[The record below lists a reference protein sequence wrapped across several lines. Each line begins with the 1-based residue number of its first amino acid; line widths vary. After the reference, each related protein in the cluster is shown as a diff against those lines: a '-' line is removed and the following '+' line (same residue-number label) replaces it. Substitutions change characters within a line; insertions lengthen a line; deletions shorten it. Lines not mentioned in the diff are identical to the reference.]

1 MMVNVYFVSDESG
14 GWTLVDAGLRPYTDR
29 IRRAAR
35 ELYGSRPPS
44 AIVLT
49 HGHFDHIGGLP
60 QLAREW
66 GVPVYAHPLEQPYLT
81 GRSSYPPPDPNAGGG
96 GWSLLSWSFPR
107 GPLDLGGLA
116 RMLPEDGTVP
126 TLPGWRWIHTPGHS
140 PGHASLFR
148 DSDKTLL
155 AGDAVVTT
163 KQESVFDVLTQRQIV
178 WRPPAYYTIDWDAAG
193 RSVALLAT
201 LQPEVLA
208 TGHGTP
214 LAGAAMRRA
223 LDRLAERF
231 DSFVP
236 SSGRYVHEPAITNEN
251 GVVHVPP
258 PVVGPANV
266 AAGLAAV
273 AAGAALAVYARR
285 R

>member
-14 GWTLVDAGLRPYTDR
+14 GWTLVDTGLRPYVDSV
-29 IRRAAR
+29 RRAAR
-35 ELYGSRPPS
+35 ERYGNRPAS

-60 QLAREW
+60 QLAQEW
-66 GVPVYAHPLEQPYLT
+66 GVPVYAHPLEMPYLT

-96 GWSLLSWSFPR
+96 VWSLLSWCFPR
-107 GPLDLGGLA
+107 GPVDLGRYA
-116 RMLPEDGTVP
+116 RTLPEDGTVP
-126 TLPGWRWIHTPGHS
+126 ALPGWRWIPTPGHS
-140 PGHASLFR
+140 PGHVALFR
-148 DSDKTLL
+148 DSDRTLL

-163 KQESVFDVLTQRQIV
+163 KQESLIDVLVQREIV

-193 RSVALLAT
+193 RSVALLAM

-208 TGHGTP
+208 TGHGHP
-214 LAGAAMRRA
+214 LAGGAMRRA

-231 DSFVP
+231 DDVAP
-236 SSGRYVHEPAITNEN
+236 ATGRYVREPAVTNEN
-251 GVVHVPP
+251 GVVYVPP
-258 PVVGPANV
+258 RVVGPANV
-266 AAGLAAV
+266 AMGV
-273 AAGAALAVYARR
+273 AAIAAGIALTAYARR